1 MPRIPND
8 HIASPISTRLK
19 ESPMHKPFIV
29 IPLLATLLLSA
40 CTTNDLGDA
49 RDLNKTQTGAII
61 GTVSGA
67 ALGAIINHKNRGK
80 GALIGA
86 VGGGLTGAGVGYYM
100 DQQARDMQK
109 QLQPEIQ
116 RGDISLEK
124 RPGDNALLVSMTA
137 NTGFDTNSTVL
148 KPGYLPTLSKIA
160 HVLNQYGK
168 TTVTVIGHTD
178 SVGTHEYNQA
188 LSERRAQSVLDYFAS
203 QNVNPIRLESYGR
216 GETEP
221 RADNRT
227 EAGRQLNRRVELW
240 ILPVVAN

>member
-1 MPRIPND
+1 
-8 HIASPISTRLK
+8 
-19 ESPMHKPFIV
+19 MHKPFIAA
-29 IPLLATLLLSA
+29 PLLATLLLSA
-40 CTTNDLGDA
+40 CATNDLGEP

-67 ALGAIINHKNRGK
+67 ALGAIINHRNRGK

-86 VGGGLTGAGVGYYM
+86 VGGGLTGTGVGYYM
-100 DQQARDMQK
+100 DQQAKDLQK

-116 RGDISLEK
+116 RGDISVEK
-124 RPGDNALLVSMTA
+124 RPGDNALLVSMTS
-137 NTGFDTNSTVL
+137 NTGFDTNSAVL
-148 KPGYLPTLSKIA
+148 KPGYLPTLNKIA

-178 SVGTHEYNQA
+178 SVGTHAYNQA

-203 QNVNPIRLESYGR
+203 QNVNPLRLESYGK

-221 RADNRT
+221 RADNAT

>member
-1 MPRIPND
+1 
-8 HIASPISTRLK
+8 
-19 ESPMHKPFIV
+19 MHKPFLV

-49 RDLNKTQTGAII
+49 RDLNKTQAGAII

-100 DQQARDMQK
+100 DQQARDLQK

-116 RGDISLEK
+116 RGDVSIEK
-124 RPGDNALLVSMTA
+124 RSGDNALLVSMTA
-137 NTGFDTNSTVL
+137 STGFDTNSTAL
-148 KPGYLPTLSKIA
+148 KLGYLPTLNKIA